1 MIVYTIEL
9 IDDPLHFLK
18 EALKTLREKS
28 ALVLA
33 TIDRKSSWGKLTYFY
48 APSKIKDIEES
59 RKKIG
64 RGDFVALEA
73 QKNNI
78 RVSLSIL

>member
-9 IDDPLHFLK
+9 IDDPLHYLK
-18 EALKTLREKS
+18 EVLKTLREKS

-33 TIDRKSSWGKLTYFY
+33 TIDRKNSWGKLTYFY
-48 APSKIKDIEES
+48 AYPEIKNIEES

-78 RVSLSIL
+78 RVSVLIL

>member
-1 MIVYTIEL
+1 MYTIEP

-18 EALKTLREKS
+18 EALKALREKS

-33 TIDRKSSWGKLTYFY
+33 TMDRKSSWGKLTHFH
-48 APSKIKDIEES
+48 ASPEIKNIEEP

-78 RVSLSIL
+78 RASVLIL